1 MFFELAFKLVF
12 QVDIGICLLT
22 GGGPATYPW
31 IASWS
36 GNVKVEQRDRCEI
49 DSFYYKIEVPIRAW
63 KK

>member
-31 IASWS
+31 NASWS

-49 DSFYYKIEVPIRAW
+49 DSF
-63 KK
+63 